1 MPDTIQVKVIMP
13 IQVAG
18 QFSVTKLLV
27 GTVSEVN
34 VTLRQ
39 SQSKIKSNKPFF
51 RLYKDEPEC
60 AIKCLNRYNSSIF
73 DFVCAELVLVRFA
86 TALVFMIHLDHLS
99 SP

>member
-1 MPDTIQVKVIMP
+1 MP

-27 GTVSEVN
+27 GTVSELN

-39 SQSKIKSNKPFF
+39 SQSKIKSNKLFF
-51 RLYKDEPEC
+51 RFYKNEPEC
-60 AIKCLNRYNSSIF
+60 AIKCLNCYNSSIF

-86 TALVFMIHLDHLS
+86 DVLIS
-99 SP
+99 